1 MNGMKKIALMVV
13 TAVCCA
19 FVNTPAW
26 GQKLEL
32 ILNDGVNFSTLVGL
46 QGVEAKT
53 GLYNELGVGFKF
65 NDRLGL
71 EVDVAFSEQG
81 AMSVVDGSSYLYDF
95 SYLNI
100 PLLATYT
107 LPKQHL
113 TFLAGVQAGQF
124 VSASYTYQTPSVVGE
139 GFVSGNGKFDK
150 SEFHPWDVGVSVG
163 ARWLVIP
170 SWGLGLEARYTL
182 GITQTHNGVSDSMST
197 NPYISVPDN
206 RNSVLRVGL
215 FLVLW

>member
-1 MNGMKKIALMVV
+1 MKKIALMVV
-13 TAVCCA
+13 MAVCCA

-32 ILNDGVNFSTLVGL
+32 LVNDGVNFSTLVGL
-46 QGVEAKT
+46 KDVETKT
-53 GLYNELGVGFKF
+53 GIYSELGVGYKF

-71 EVDVAFSEQG
+71 EVDIAFSEQG

-124 VSASYTYQTPSVVGE
+124 VSATYSYQAPSVVGE
-139 GFVSGNGKFDK
+139 GFVSGEGKFDK
-150 SEFHPWDVGVSVG
+150 SEFHPWDVGFSVG
-163 ARWLVIP
+163 ARWVVIP
-170 SWGLGLEARYTL
+170 SWGFGLEVRYTL
-182 GITQTHNGVSDSMST
+182 GITQTHNGISDSMSS

-206 RNSVLRVGL
+206 RNSVLRVGMSWA
-215 FLVLW
+215 LWGK